1 MKSLSKCKDTMATVV
16 GGFVFVGNQ
25 PCMKWVSRY
34 PHPSPI
40 KKWTESTSIHTP
52 FPTKNY
58 VSVLLLTP
66 PSAFCLPNDIKNLWL
81 SYKAVYSFLWTKY
94 LKQRHIKIIVLTSVK
109 KYPKI
114 YISKSNKGS
123 HQVWLRI
130 TSKRNVDTKLSENAL
145 KKAWTMNIV
154 NWTEKI
160 FVNHRS

>member
-1 MKSLSKCKDTMATVV
+1 MKSLAKCKDTMATVV

-40 KKWTESTSIHTP
+40 KKWTESISIHTP

-66 PSAFCLPNDIKNLWL
+66 PSALCLPNGIKNLWL

-109 KYPKI
+109 KYPKLNLYFKI
-114 YISKSNKGS
+114 EQRFAPSLAQNNKWTKCWYKVIRKHFKKSLNNEY
-123 HQVWLRI
+123 R
-130 TSKRNVDTKLSENAL
+130 
-145 KKAWTMNIV
+145 
-154 NWTEKI
+154 
-160 FVNHRS
+160 

>member
-1 MKSLSKCKDTMATVV
+1 MATVV
-16 GGFVFVGNQ
+16 DGFVFVGNQ

-40 KKWTESTSIHTP
+40 KKWTESISIHTP
-52 FPTKNY
+52 SPTKNY

-66 PSAFCLPNDIKNLWL
+66 PSALCLPNDAKNLWL

-94 LKQRHIKIIVLTSVK
+94 HVTASHLNCCVNFSSSCVKQ
-109 KYPKI
+109 YPKI

-123 HQVWLRI
+123 HQVWLKI
-130 TSKRNVDTKLSENAL
+130 ASKRNVDSKLSENAS

-154 NWTEKI
+154 NWAEKI